1 MKRIKINKFYDSN
14 NYYFMTLELTR
25 ALGDEFLVAKR
36 SGWLRSYTLSVEVL
50 TITVTVL
57 NIIFLSEI
65 IV

>member
-14 NYYFMTLELTR
+14 NYCFMTLELTR
-25 ALGDEFLVAKR
+25 TLGDEFLVAKR
-36 SGWLRSYTLSVEVL
+36 SGWLRIYTLSVEVL
-50 TITVTVL
+50 TITVTIL